1 MIKKKQFNVII
12 SVINIFLFFLLIYS
26 YVLKEVSMIAILP
39 ALCSVYIVTYYW
51 EKQLVKKRKK

>member
-26 YVLKEVSMIAILP
+26 YVLKEVSMTAILP

-51 EKQLVKKRKK
+51 EKQLTKKRKK